1 MSIIS
6 VRLNTDEELLLKKV
20 ADFEGVGLSS
30 YIKKIV
36 FERLEEEYDL
46 KVAENAYKTH
56 VESNQKTYSFDSV
69 IEELGIDLWL
79 NIKLNFQKYL

>member
-30 YIKKIV
+30 YIKKVV

-46 KVAENAYKTH
+46 KVAENAYKAH
-56 VESNQKTYSFDSV
+56 VESNQKTYSFDTV
-69 IEELGIDLWL
+69 IEELGIDL
-79 NIKLNFQKYL
+79 

>member
-56 VESNQKTYSFDSV
+56 VELKQKTYSFDSV
-69 IEELGIDLWL
+69 IEELGIDL
-79 NIKLNFQKYL
+79 

>member
-1 MSIIS
+1 MK
-6 VRLNTDEELLLKKV
+6 NYYYKKV

-46 KVAENAYKTH
+46 KVVENAYKTH
-56 VESNQKTYSFDSV
+56 VKSNQKTYSFDSV
-69 IEELGIDLWL
+69 IEELGIDL
-79 NIKLNFQKYL
+79 

>member
-6 VRLNTDEELLLKKV
+6 VRLNTDEELLLKKI
-20 ADFEGVGLSS
+20 ADFEGIGLSS

-56 VESNQKTYSFDSV
+56 IELNQKAYSFDSV
-69 IEELGIDLWL
+69 VEELGIDL
-79 NIKLNFQKYL
+79 

>member
-20 ADFEGVGLSS
+20 ADFEGIGLSS

-46 KVAENAYKTH
+46 KVAENAYKTY

-69 IEELGIDLWL
+69 IEELGIDL
-79 NIKLNFQKYL
+79 

>member
-1 MSIIS
+1 MSVVS
-6 VRLNTDEELLLKKV
+6 VRLNHEEEILLKQI
-20 ADFEGVGLSS
+20 ANFEGVGVSS

-69 IEELGIDLWL
+69 IEELGIDL
-79 NIKLNFQKYL
+79 